1 VKKLISISVAVA
13 LLVTFMVPLAVGA
26 QDEPP
31 DTYAKTPFAI
41 LAAGIEL
48 LGEIVTML
56 DSKFALGLGFD
67 VTQFTDP
74 IADFTF
80 GPLSWTVDMLAW
92 GVYVVAGL
100 SGPVLETFAPDMA
113 WIGDL
118 LNDLYCY
125 FFTPFG
131 TLEGTC

>member
-1 VKKLISISVAVA
+1 MKKLISISVAVA

-26 QDEPP
+26 QDEPA
-31 DTYAKTPFAI
+31 TYAKTPFAI

-56 DSKFALGLGFD
+56 DAKFALGLGFD

-100 SGPVLETFAPDMA
+100 SGPVLDTFAPDMA

-131 TLEGTC
+131 DLEGTC